1 MSFIFAILF
10 FILFLGLFIIMS
22 VLGFIRSIFTFGKNN
37 RSAQDTHSQNFE
49 QPNGKTKIFDK
60 KEGEYV
66 DFEEIKDDK

>member
-10 FILFLGLFIIMS
+10 FVLFLGLFLILS
-22 VLGFIRSIFTFGKNN
+22 VFGFLRSLFSFGKHN
-37 RSAQDTHSQNFE
+37 RTDQNSPINDFE
-49 QPNGKTKIFDK
+49 QPINKTKIFDK

>member
-1 MSFIFAILF
+1 MSFIFGILL

-22 VLGFIRSIFTFGKNN
+22 VLGFIRSIFTFGKRNN
-37 RSAQDTHSQNFE
+37 STQDKQSQNFE
-49 QPNGKTKIFDK
+49 QPNGKSKIFDK